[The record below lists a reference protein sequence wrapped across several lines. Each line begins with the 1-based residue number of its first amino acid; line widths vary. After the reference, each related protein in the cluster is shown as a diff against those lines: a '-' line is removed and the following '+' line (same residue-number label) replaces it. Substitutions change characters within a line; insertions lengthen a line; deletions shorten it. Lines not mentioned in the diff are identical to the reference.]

1 MSYHCL
7 YKYRKKSYNS
17 IHYIN
22 IERNTRRK
30 LKNKKLKLLIYSQR
44 EKIRSYLWKSKG
56 KRTEHLNKSKKKIV
70 S

>member
-7 YKYRKKSYNS
+7 YRVWKKSYNS

-30 LKNKKLKLLIYSQR
+30 LKNKVETVDIFTKEKNKLSV
-44 EKIRSYLWKSKG
+44 KSKG